1 MAEKLRLFARNWRP
15 QGMRRTHLYSRRQAR
30 LCRTLFANNG
40 TVETPKIALKDNI
53 LCRALSTAEPGLG
66 VDSVAFKDG
75 VAFMPGEDSAMYP
88 EGSFEQLFE
97 KSQFVKAMDPVGKEV
112 EADVLAVVED
122 KLYVDFGCKF
132 HAVVS
137 CPDTV
142 RERVHRGTK
151 VIVVVKDLEVTQ
163 AFIGGSK
170 HDSLL
175 EATAQFVRLHV

>member
-1 MAEKLRLFARNWRP
+1 MVMAEKLRLFVRNWRP
-15 QGMRRTHLYSRRQAR
+15 LGIRSTHPYPRRQAR

-40 TVETPKIALKDNI
+40 TVETPKTALKDTCHAN
-53 LCRALSTAEPGLG
+53 AEPESD
-66 VDSVAFKDG
+66 VDSVTFKS
-75 VAFMPGEDSAMYP
+75 GEDPAMYQ

-142 RERVHRGTK
+142 RERIHRGTK

-163 AFIGGSK
+163 SFIGASK

-175 EATAQFVRLHV
+175 EATAEFVRLQV